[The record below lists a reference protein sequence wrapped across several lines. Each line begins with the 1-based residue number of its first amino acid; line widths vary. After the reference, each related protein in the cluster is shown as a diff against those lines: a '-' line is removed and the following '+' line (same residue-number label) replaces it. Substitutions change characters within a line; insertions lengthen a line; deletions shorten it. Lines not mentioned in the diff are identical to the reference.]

1 MKPYI
6 ILTVEQKPDHIILHT
21 RTNNSKDIDTPEKI
35 AMGIFNLEL
44 TCKTDTKNVLISGI
58 IPKSDKLNVKASKEN
73 IILRHEFN
81 VRNICFTDNKQT
93 SPRLHGCKWR
103 DLHLSYYEA
112 KKLQENLLHDLAKL
126 DWYLDIVGMCT
137 LSKDAIRVR
146 NKNNCKRKAYWY
158 LT

>member
-21 RTNNSKDIDTPEKI
+21 RTNNLKDIDTPEEI

-58 IPKSDKLNVKASKEN
+58 IPKSDKLNVKASKGN

-81 VRNICFTDNKQT
+81 VEIYVLQIINK
-93 SPRLHGCKWR
+93 
-103 DLHLSYYEA
+103 HL
-112 KKLQENLLHDLAKL
+112 L
-126 DWYLDIVGMCT
+126 DCMVVSGGIYI
-137 LSKDAIRVR
+137 
-146 NKNNCKRKAYWY
+146 
-158 LT
+158 